1 MSKFIV
7 ITTSGGEKMA
17 IRKDIVTFVTENG
30 TEKDPTRVWVKGECE
45 DESYDCCNTLE
56 EVLTKLDE

>member
-7 ITTSGGEKMA
+7 ITTSGGERMA

-30 TEKDPTRVWVKGECE
+30 TEEDPTRIWVKGEYE
-45 DESYDCCNTLE
+45 DEPYGCCNTLE